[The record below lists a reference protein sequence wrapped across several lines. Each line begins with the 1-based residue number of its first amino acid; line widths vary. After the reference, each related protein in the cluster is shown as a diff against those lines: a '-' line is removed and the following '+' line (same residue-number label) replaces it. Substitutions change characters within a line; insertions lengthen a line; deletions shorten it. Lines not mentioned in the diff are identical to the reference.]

1 MALNV
6 FGIGFYTEDVL
17 LTVRQELIMAASSF
31 HSVGIK
37 LYRGILVSLILGLF
51 LLALTLLGDGFKL
64 LSKDLVQD
72 FFRVTNNPIVSLLI
86 GLLATSLM
94 QSSSTTTSIIVA
106 MVAVG
111 TLPFENAVPMVMGAN
126 IGTSVTST
134 IVALGHIHSK
144 NEFRHAISAATV
156 HDFFNILV
164 VIVLLPLELAT
175 GFLSQSAIFLTEL
188 LPVFDSE
195 NESKGILDRIIKP
208 ASAWVAVALGG
219 NVLITLGIALALLIT
234 SLRGFTMILKSLLIG
249 QSQQIVDKY
258 IFGNP
263 IRSLLW
269 GTLITAGVQSSSVT
283 ASLTVPLVASKR
295 ATLEKVFP
303 FLIGANVG
311 TTLTALIA
319 ALSQNETALAIA
331 MVHLLF
337 NLCGVLFFFPFEF
350 IRNIPVWFANHLG
363 ILSEKH
369 RLIGVLYVAVVFFL
383 VPILFAIL

>member
-1 MALNV
+1 MIMASSTFYS
-6 FGIGFYTEDVL
+6 FGIRVYRIVL
-17 LTVRQELIMAASSF
+17 VF
-31 HSVGIK
+31 
-37 LYRGILVSLILGLF
+37 LILGLF
-51 LLALTLLGDGFKL
+51 LLALNLLGDGFKL

-72 FFRVTNNPIVSLLI
+72 FFQVTDNPIVSLFI
-86 GLLATSLM
+86 GLFATSLM

-111 TLPFENAVPMVMGAN
+111 TLPFQNAIPMIMGAN

-144 NEFRHAISAATV
+144 NEFRYAISAATV

-175 GFLSQSAIFLTEL
+175 GFLSESALFLTDL
-188 LPVFDSE
+188 LPIFDSE
-195 NESKGILDRIIKP
+195 SESKGILDRTIKP
-208 ASAWVAVALGG
+208 ASAWITTALGG
-219 NVLITLGIALALLIT
+219 NVLITLGLALALLIT
-234 SLRGFTMILKSLLIG
+234 SLRGFTMILKSFLIG

-258 IFGNP
+258 VFGHP
-263 IRSLLW
+263 VRSLFW

-319 ALSQNETALAIA
+319 ALSQNDTALAIA
-331 MVHLLF
+331 LVHLLF
-337 NLCGVLFFFPFEF
+337 NLCGVLFFFPFRV
-350 IRNIPVWFANHLG
+350 IRNIPVWLANHLG
-363 ILSEKH
+363 ILSEKN
-369 RLIGVLYVAVVFFL
+369 RVIGVLYVAVVFFL
-383 VPILFAIL
+383 VPILFAVL